1 MNRSPGG
8 ENYLNGAS
16 HRLSQSLMS
25 PVGSDRNKV
34 DEIELTI
41 TIQKDACG
49 YGMKVFH
56 SFSFLFVLYLFYFW
70 FYHSVHFYYLTWL
83 HMKIIHGKMRNEKLL
98 WTRHSIAQGSHNITM
113 NSRRRRKTT
122 AKFVW
127 SIDSNICT
135 RIYKIDVIEWNE
147 TVFVYM
153 RSSRMTHEKKKINTR
168 CHNPFDERSFL
179 SRALVV
185 PSIYR

>member
-49 YGMKVFH
+49 YGMKVFLFSILLFVH
-56 SFSFLFVLYLFYFW
+56 FSFFLFIIICNFSFLSIIYL
-70 FYHSVHFYYLTWL
+70 LL
-83 HMKIIHGKMRNEKLL
+83 IHGKMTK
-98 WTRHSIAQGSHNITM
+98 
-113 NSRRRRKTT
+113 
-122 AKFVW
+122 
-127 SIDSNICT
+127 
-135 RIYKIDVIEWNE
+135 
-147 TVFVYM
+147 
-153 RSSRMTHEKKKINTR
+153 
-168 CHNPFDERSFL
+168 
-179 SRALVV
+179 
-185 PSIYR
+185 